1 MRLFWLFVLVFL
13 SISLPSAS
21 SEAQAANISVCAN
34 RDFTAI
40 SDKLAL
46 ETFRQGI
53 SLKMRKITVIRAEQ
67 ANAYALSDGS
77 IVFTTAILDQI
88 KSFNEL
94 AAIYLHEVGHLELG
108 HLQKENNNVEN
119 LVDLFFS
126 QGATS
131 LFGLLGKAQFSQLK
145 EIEAD
150 EFAMTALGHLGIDPR
165 ALSSSFGD
173 TSTKSTSDLD
183 YFQTHPTT
191 LARKERV
198 ISTIGKITIKKNIFG
213 EVRWTKLFPWQCS

>member
-1 MRLFWLFVLVFL
+1 MR
-13 SISLPSAS
+13 
-21 SEAQAANISVCAN
+21 
-34 RDFTAI
+34 R
-40 SDKLAL
+40 
-46 ETFRQGI
+46 
-53 SLKMRKITVIRAEQ
+53 ITVIRAEQ
-67 ANAYALSDGS
+67 ANAYALPDGS
-77 IVFTTAILDQI
+77 IVFTTGILEQI
-88 KSFNEL
+88 NSFNEL

-108 HLQKENNNVEN
+108 HLRKENNNVEN

-150 EFAMTALGHLGIDPR
+150 EFSMTALGHLGIDPR

-173 TSTKSTSDLD
+173 TSTNASSELD

-191 LARKERV
+191 LARKDWV
-198 ISTIGKITIKKNIFG
+198 SSTIGKITIKKNVFG
-213 EVRWTKLFPWQCS
+213 EVRWTKRFPWKCS